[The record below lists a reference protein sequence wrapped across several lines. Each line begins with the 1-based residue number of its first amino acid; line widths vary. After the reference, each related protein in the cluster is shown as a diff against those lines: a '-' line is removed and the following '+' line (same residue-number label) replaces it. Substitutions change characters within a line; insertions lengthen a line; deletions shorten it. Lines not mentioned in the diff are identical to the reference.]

1 MHEKQIRFLASQI
14 AKQKTEK
21 GKSPRLSQ
29 NIWDQI
35 TELRP
40 HFTLIEL
47 ADRLGISPG
56 NLHKRTFKR
65 NSLKKNSVSP
75 LTTLIPISSLGT
87 TIPQSTSGTP
97 VFEME
102 LPSGVKIRIY
112 S

>member
-1 MHEKQIRFLASQI
+1 MHEKKIHYLSRQI

-40 HFTLIEL
+40 HFTLTEL
-47 ADRLGISPG
+47 AERLGISPG

-65 NSLKKNSVSP
+65 STLKKNSVSP
-75 LTTLIPISSLGT
+75 LTTLIPISPFGT
-87 TIPQSTSGTP
+87 SIPQSVSGTP
-97 VFEME
+97 IFEME